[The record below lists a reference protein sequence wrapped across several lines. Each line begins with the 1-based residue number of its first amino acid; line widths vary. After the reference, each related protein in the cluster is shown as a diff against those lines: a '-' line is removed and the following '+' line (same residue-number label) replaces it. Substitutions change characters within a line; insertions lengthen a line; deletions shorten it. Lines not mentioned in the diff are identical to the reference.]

1 MFMYPGKESYM
12 KKIKFT
18 EHGQALILIAFAMV
32 GLVGFAALAIDGGN
46 VFSDRRH
53 SQNASDTSVLAAAL
67 ERVRRPLEDWKTV
80 AVSRAAD
87 NGYSAADG
95 VTEVNV
101 YLCSELPLTVNGY
114 TMTCKGLPAGAHPE
128 EYVYVHIKSIVKL
141 FFAPVIGWRTITN
154 HTDAV
159 AQATLP
165 VPTNMADGY
174 GIWSTHTGCNSP
186 GEGDPFEVGGSGDS
200 EVIGAGVL
208 VGASCP
214 TDDSFVQNGNPL
226 LHTTTGVCVNGT
238 ADYDPSEITSDT
250 NPSLREGCPAVDP
263 DTYQIPPAP
272 DCSTAGRLLQTGPG
286 TYTAQPGYYDKTGN
300 RQFPDVTG
308 QVTVRLG
315 KGIYCLYNGINVN
328 AQVTLTTDARDDGF
342 DPGTEG
348 VLIYLPPDRSPN
360 IQFNGGAT
368 IDLHAIT
375 SSSLA
380 NFDDSWFNLLIFV
393 SPDYA
398 ADIDISGNSGSSY
411 TGTILAPSAHV
422 HLLGNNGT
430 DAGTVTLDSQIIAD
444 TVKISG
450 NTDFTLIYNEDN
462 NITTLTNPDI
472 HLVE

>member
-1 MFMYPGKESYM
+1 M

-250 NPSLREGCPAVDP
+250 NPSLREVVLPWIR
-263 DTYQIPPAP
+263 TRTKFRQPPIAAQRE
-272 DCSTAGRLLQTGPG
+272 DYSKQGPER
-286 TYTAQPGYYDKTGN
+286 T
-300 RQFPDVTG
+300 
-308 QVTVRLG
+308 
-315 KGIYCLYNGINVN
+315 
-328 AQVTLTTDARDDGF
+328 
-342 DPGTEG
+342 
-348 VLIYLPPDRSPN
+348 PP
-360 IQFNGGAT
+360 
-368 IDLHAIT
+368 
-375 SSSLA
+375 SL
-380 NFDDSWFNLLIFV
+380 D
-393 SPDYA
+393 
-398 ADIDISGNSGSSY
+398 
-411 TGTILAPSAHV
+411 
-422 HLLGNNGT
+422 
-430 DAGTVTLDSQIIAD
+430 
-444 TVKISG
+444 
-450 NTDFTLIYNEDN
+450 
-462 NITTLTNPDI
+462 ITTKLATDNSRM
-472 HLVE
+472 